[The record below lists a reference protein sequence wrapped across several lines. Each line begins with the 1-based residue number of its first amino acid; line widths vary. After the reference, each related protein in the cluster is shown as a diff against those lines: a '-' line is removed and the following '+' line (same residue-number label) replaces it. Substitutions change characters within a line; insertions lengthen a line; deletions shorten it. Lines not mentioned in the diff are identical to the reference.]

1 MLEIQNGFLV
11 IVTLNL
17 AWVVCT
23 RMHHGSLHAQTL
35 KTNLQSHDVNETP
48 KEQPEVSQKKISVN
62 FTQLPQSVFPCPKE
76 VEIAENSPVQASIP
90 RILLN
95 EYRSVMGD
103 WTKRLQR
110 LQSEMPR
117 PRPNRSIT
125 CARRISS
132 TRR

>member
-62 FTQLPQSVFPCPKE
+62 FTQLPQSVFHVQKKLR
-76 VEIAENSPVQASIP
+76 SP
-90 RILLN
+90 R
-95 EYRSVMGD
+95 
-103 WTKRLQR
+103 TLQFK
-110 LQSEMPR
+110 PAF
-117 PRPNRSIT
+117 PG
-125 CARRISS
+125 SS
-132 TRR
+132 